1 MGSHDSRLTTSH
13 PPYVS
18 PDARGCPSAVRHSDS
33 STVPQ
38 PASLTQLS
46 LRHGLALARFWCP
59 TDLNVIDSDRRFVEG
74 YALQSDILVRVF
86 SDSVESIPAR
96 PQVRGWLLCALVNGP
111 DGPGCPSPKPGTYPR
126 KLCQEQIS
134 CDLLM
139 SKIACTLITNMS
151 SLGVSC
157 LHKGTKQ
164 RSKALKKLCELLNE
178 DPEA

>member
-74 YALQSDILVRVF
+74 PGTPFYPTSSSESFPVVSDPSQRGPKSVAGCCLPWLTDKMGLDVRLQNQAPTAASSVRSKEAVTSSCLKLLVR
-86 SDSVESIPAR
+86 
-96 PQVRGWLLCALVNGP
+96 
-111 DGPGCPSPKPGTYPR
+111 
-126 KLCQEQIS
+126 
-134 CDLLM
+134 
-139 SKIACTLITNMS
+139 
-151 SLGVSC
+151 
-157 LHKGTKQ
+157 
-164 RSKALKKLCELLNE
+164 
-178 DPEA
+178 